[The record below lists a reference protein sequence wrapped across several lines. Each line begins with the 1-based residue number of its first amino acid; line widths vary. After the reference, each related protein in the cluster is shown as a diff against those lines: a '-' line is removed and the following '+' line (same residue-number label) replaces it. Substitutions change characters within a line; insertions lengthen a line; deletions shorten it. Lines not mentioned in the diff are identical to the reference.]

1 MEGLTPCLCPS
12 GLRHI
17 RDANLSTVP
26 DGRSRGVTVR
36 GGGCSGLSD
45 LDRGLVQAISCHARS
60 KLLTLGTLAFAPLSL
75 MQRSVG
81 GRP

>member
-1 MEGLTPCLCPS
+1 M
-12 GLRHI
+12 
-17 RDANLSTVP
+17 
-26 DGRSRGVTVR
+26 TVR

-45 LDRGLVQAISCHARS
+45 LDRGLVQAISCHAGS
-60 KLLTLGTLAFAPLSL
+60 KLLTLRTLASAPLSL